1 MGLRATIASAVG
13 TAFNAIGDIVETI
26 TYRSRTDGIYNAA
39 TGVVSHADTDTSIQA
54 VVEAISGEQDANVI
68 AGEHSGDLMFTFK
81 QSQLSGDPDTGDE
94 IVRGGETY
102 TVNKIEFDPA
112 GATFMVIGSRQG

>member
-13 TAFNAIGDIVETI
+13 TAFNAIGDIAETI
-26 TYRSRTDGIYNAA
+26 TYRSRTDGSYNAA
-39 TGVVSHADTDTSIQA
+39 TGVVSHTDTDTSIKA
-54 VVEAISGEQDANVI
+54 VITALSDSQDPNTI
-68 AGEHSGDLMFTFK
+68 AEEHSGDLSFLFQ
-81 QSQLSGDPDTGDE
+81 QSDLTGDPDTGDE

-112 GATFMVIGSRQG
+112 GATFTVTGSKQG